1 MINLYLMRHGKT
13 VGRPALNG
21 KTDVLVEA
29 HRQEQIAHTLLRSR
43 YSFSNIITSP
53 LRRCHDLAQQLVLQQ
68 PKLDYQIEPDFQEM
82 DFGDVDGVAF
92 DELQSMWPVVET
104 LWTNPAQHQLPNAEN
119 LVDFHQRV
127 TRAWEARVK
136 EIKQDTLI
144 IAHGG
149 TIRMILAYVLGTD
162 WQNPHWYSVLNIEY
176 QSLTHIQIGKD
187 NAKNVTVKSIGIQI

>member
-1 MINLYLMRHGKT
+1 MINLYLMRHSKT

-29 HRQEQIAHTLLRSR
+29 HRQEQIAHTLLRSP
-43 YSFSNIITSP
+43 YFFSNIITSP

-119 LVDFHQRV
+119 LADFHQRV
-127 TRAWEARVK
+127 TRAWEAQIK

-162 WQNPHWYSVLNIEY
+162 WQNRHWYSVLNIDY

-187 NAKNVTVKSIGIQI
+187 NAENVSVKSIGIQI